1 MLFPRGCSRNI
12 RNSSPFPGHA
22 GRFVECKC
30 NIECCCYGWSFNNKV
45 KGMTEDAARQAS
57 DGNYEHFRHL
67 HDNPTY
73 IQPRDW
79 PVDSRRIGW
88 NGKWHRYRR
97 WSAGFRARHLPHRR
111 RGIAI
116 QRLEVSRWT
125 GQRDCPNRWHGRHLL
140 SDVFRDLLLGNID
153 GGKFNHGQLQEMKQS
168 CQQHCFSRLNHN
180 LAYCYDDARV
190 LRWLWQQARRGFRGG
205 ARSFED

>member
-1 MLFPRGCSRNI
+1 LLLHSASRPPVPPRLEAMLFPRGCSRNI

-22 GRFVECKC
+22 GRFVEYKC

-88 NGKWHRYRR
+88 NGNGTGTAAGLLASVPGISRTEDGELRFSDWKCRAGQGNVIVRTDGTVGTCFPMC
-97 WSAGFRARHLPHRR
+97 SATYYWVISTA
-111 RGIAI
+111 
-116 QRLEVSRWT
+116 VSLTTVSYKR
-125 GQRDCPNRWHGRHLL
+125 
-140 SDVFRDLLLGNID
+140 
-153 GGKFNHGQLQEMKQS
+153 
-168 CQQHCFSRLNHN
+168 
-180 LAYCYDDARV
+180 
-190 LRWLWQQARRGFRGG
+190 
-205 ARSFED
+205 